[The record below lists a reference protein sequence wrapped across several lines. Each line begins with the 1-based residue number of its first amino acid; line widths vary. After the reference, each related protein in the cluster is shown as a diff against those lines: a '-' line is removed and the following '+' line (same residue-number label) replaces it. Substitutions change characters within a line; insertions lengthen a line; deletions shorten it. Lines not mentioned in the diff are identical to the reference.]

1 MSLNMKAFNRFTLF
15 LLIVVAT
22 SLFADNA
29 YARSDTSGGKDH
41 PMIKRYP
48 GSVIYKYVEKAFDE
62 SSLPIGKALKKEFES
77 SIDVAGKVTAIDY
90 KYPKGK
96 STIEVYKNY
105 EEALLQSGF
114 EPLYACADDQC
125 GKGGPGDKYLVYRWV
140 GFEQRHLTAKLS
152 RDDGDIYVNL
162 HVSKG
167 KDRAYLTIIEAKP
180 MKRGLVKVDANAL
193 LNGIER
199 TGHASIYGIYFDSG
213 KAFVKPESKQALGEI
228 AKLLKKK
235 NGLNL
240 YVVGHTDSDG
250 KLDYNKDLS
259 RRRAK
264 AVVNVLVKDY
274 GVKSSR
280 LHADGVGPLS
290 PVSSNNSDVGKSK
303 NRRVELVAR

>member
-1 MSLNMKAFNRFTLF
+1 MKTVIGFASLF
-15 LLIVVAT
+15 LFLVITFFIVDDA
-22 SLFADNA
+22 S
-29 YARSDTSGGKDH
+29 ARSDTSGSKDH

-48 GSVIYKYVEKAFDE
+48 GSVIYKYVAKAFDE
-62 SSLPIGKALKKEFES
+62 TNLPTGKALKNGFKN
-77 SIDVAGKVTAIDY
+77 SINVAGKITAIDY

-105 EEALLQSGF
+105 AEALLQSGF
-114 EPLYACADDQC
+114 EPLYTCVNDQC
-125 GKGGPGDKYLVYRWV
+125 GKGGPNDKYLGYRWV
-140 GFEQRHLTAKLS
+140 GFEQRHLTAKLT
-152 RDDGDIYVNL
+152 RDDGDIFVVL
-162 HVSKG
+162 HVNKG
-167 KDRAYLTIIEAKP
+167 KDRAYVTVIEAKP

-193 LNGIER
+193 INDIER

-264 AVVNVLVKDY
+264 AVVDVLVKDY

-290 PVSSNNSDVGKSK
+290 PVSSNSSDVGKSK